1 MESDF
6 TDRVTDYIHSHSMID
21 RGEKVCVAVSGG
33 ADSMCLLL
41 LLKGLSKS
49 MGFSLSAVHVEHGI
63 RGQDSLEDM
72 AFVSL
77 QCKMQDIPL
86 KTFSI
91 DAVSVAEE
99 TGTTLEEAARNE
111 RYRIFSILPDDRI
124 ALAHHMN
131 DQAET
136 FLFNVSRGTGTG
148 GLKGMLPVRERY
160 IRPLLCV
167 TRREIEE
174 YCHDNHIEYRT
185 DATNADVN
193 ISRNR
198 IRHDIV
204 PGLEQINPGAVRH
217 IFEITE
223 EISRTENYLSEIT
236 MTALMDC
243 VVSEDDQTREITIDL
258 DLFEK
263 LHDAIASRVIKEALI
278 RISGRSKDISR
289 RHVDSVLD
297 LARGQSGHHV
307 DLIYGIKARKTFRKL
322 IIKGPGQYELTNPDN
337 TTSFFPKLEN
347 ELLSR
352 DEVSKETILSP
363 DNYTKYIDYATI
375 GDASLLTVRFR
386 QPGDHISIK
395 DGRKKLKDLLIEGKI
410 PKEERDNMILV
421 ALGSEIVWI
430 PKLKRIGERFKVTED
445 TKKILRMELKNG

>member
-1 MESDF
+1 M
-6 TDRVTDYIHSHSMID
+6 
-21 RGEKVCVAVSGG
+21 AVSGG

-41 LLKGLSKS
+41 LLKGLSES

-77 QCKMQDIPL
+77 QCRKQGILL

-91 DAVSVAEE
+91 DAISVSKES
-99 TGTTLEEAARNE
+99 GTTLEEAARNE
-111 RYRIFSILPDDRI
+111 RYRIFSNLPYNRI

-136 FLFNVSRGTGTG
+136 FLFNASRGTGTG

-167 TRREIEE
+167 TRMEIEG
-174 YCHDNHIEYRT
+174 YCHDNHIEYRI
-185 DATNADVN
+185 DATNGDVN

-204 PGLEQINPGAVRH
+204 PRLEQINPGAVRH

-223 EISRTENYLSEIT
+223 EISRTENYLTEIT
-236 MTALMDC
+236 MAALMDC
-243 VVSEDDQTREITIDL
+243 VVSEDDHTREIVIDL
-258 DLFEK
+258 DLFEGF
-263 LHDAIASRVIKEALI
+263 HDAIASRVIKEALI

-297 LARGQSGHHV
+297 LAHGQSGHHV
-307 DLIYGIKARKTFRKL
+307 DLIYGVKASKTFRKL
-322 IIKGPGQYELTNPDN
+322 IIKGPGQYELTDPRN
-337 TTSFFPKLEN
+337 TTLFFPKLEY

-352 DEVSKETILSP
+352 DAVSKETILSP
-363 DNYTKYIDYATI
+363 ENYTKYIDYATI
-375 GDASLLTVRFR
+375 VDASLLTVRFR
-386 QPGDHISIK
+386 QPGDYISIK
-395 DGRKKLKDLLIEGKI
+395 DGRKKLKDLLIEEKI
-410 PKEERDNMILV
+410 PKEKRDKMILV
-421 ALGSEIVWI
+421 ALESEIVWI
-430 PKLKRIGERFKVTED
+430 PELKRIGERFKVAED
-445 TKKILRMELKNG
+445 TEKILKMEIKNG